1 MKIKVEKVDAGVPVT
16 VMALQGELDASNFK
30 QAIAQAET
38 LYQDGT
44 RNLLLDLSR
53 LSFLSS
59 SGIVALHSIALIMRG
74 EQPPT
79 PEIGWGVYRSV
90 DDDSDVREG
99 PEAHYKLLKPQP
111 RVARTL
117 AMSGLTNLVSIF
129 EDREAALASF
139 NNAGA

>member
-1 MKIKVEKVDAGVPVT
+1 MEIKVEKAYAGVPVT
-16 VMALQGELDASNFK
+16 VMALEGELDASNFEE
-30 QAIAQAET
+30 AIARAET
-38 LYQDGT
+38 LYQEGT

-74 EQPPT
+74 DRPPD
-79 PEIGWGVYRSV
+79 PEMGWGVFHSV
-90 DDDSDVREG
+90 ANDFDAREG

-117 AMSGLTNLVSIF
+117 EISGLANLVPIF
-129 EDREAALASF
+129 EDKEAALASF
-139 NNAGA
+139 SSASA